1 MVQSKHQIEA
11 LLAEAG
17 SNGPRHRFGQNF
29 MIDQNLVR
37 VVAEAGGVQPGDL
50 VVEVGPG
57 TGTLTEELLERSDEV
72 VVVEIDRD
80 LAVMLRKRFG
90 DNGNFKLIEGDA
102 LAGKHELN
110 GDLVAVL
117 ASARAAGRTAKLVA
131 NLPYSIASPLVIGL
145 LIEGVDVL
153 AFTVQKEVAE
163 RLKAGAG
170 SEAYGPL
177 SVMVQLLARVE
188 VLRTLPPQA
197 FWPAPKVESSLVRLT
212 RADRLGGAARAR
224 EVGRFVH
231 AVFSFRRK
239 TLRRALAQAGY
250 DAEAALA
257 ATGLDGGLRPETFS
271 PEQFLQ
277 LHFAAAANATG
288 RTAGP

>member
-1 MVQSKHQIEA
+1 MAQSKHQIEA

-37 VVAEAGGVQPGDL
+37 LVADAGRVGRGDL

-80 LAVMLRKRFG
+80 LAAMLRKRFESRP
-90 DNGNFKLIEGDA
+90 NFKLVEGDA
-102 LAGKHELN
+102 LAGQHELN
-110 GDLVAVL
+110 QDLLALL
-117 ASARAAGRTAKLVA
+117 ASARTAGRTTKLVA
-131 NLPYSIASPLVIGL
+131 NLPYNIASPLVIGM
-145 LIEGVDVL
+145 LIEGVELL

-163 RLKAGAG
+163 RLRAGAG
-170 SEAYGPL
+170 SDAYGPL
-177 SVMVQLLARVE
+177 SVVVQLMARVE

-212 RADRLGGAARAR
+212 REDRVGDRARA
-224 EVGRFVH
+224 VGQFVH

-239 TLRRALAQAGY
+239 TLRRALSQAGY
-250 DAEAALA
+250 DADAALA
-257 ATGLDGGLRPETFS
+257 ATGLDGGLRPEAFT
-271 PEQFLQ
+271 PEQLLRLFE
-277 LHFAAAANATG
+277 AVSPS
-288 RTAGP
+288 TA